1 MEIEGVEIDSKFL
14 KSLSSKFEKKIQK
27 LEKEVFKISK
37 KEFNIASP
45 KQLGEIIY
53 NDLKIAGLKKT
64 KKGSFATSA
73 SVLEDLA
80 FKGHEFPKL
89 ILDWRQVSKL
99 KNTYSDALP
108 EHLNPNTKRVHTSFL
123 LAATTTGRLASSD
136 PNLQNIPIKSE
147 DGKDIRKAFT
157 AKKGHLLILS
167 LIHI

>member
-1 MEIEGVEIDSKFL
+1 M
-14 KSLSSKFEKKIQK
+14 KKRLNN

-80 FKGHEFPKL
+80 FKGNKFPTIDFRLETGIKIKKYLLRLLYQSIL
-89 ILDWRQVSKL
+89 IL
-99 KNTYSDALP
+99 
-108 EHLNPNTKRVHTSFL
+108 
-123 LAATTTGRLASSD
+123 
-136 PNLQNIPIKSE
+136 
-147 DGKDIRKAFT
+147 
-157 AKKGHLLILS
+157 
-167 LIHI
+167 